1 MSQVP
6 DPGKKVYRVS
16 QIEGKITWKVEE
28 LWEGG
33 VVRQPFGT
41 KESAV
46 KFEQDV
52 AKKGGFLDALAL
64 QEFVG
69 KEKTPDETFH
79 KDANGDWHCVEACAI
94 DMENKEIVF
103 AEGMSFVKG
112 APFMGVDV
120 AKWLD
125 EHTKK

>member
-1 MSQVP
+1 MSQIP
-6 DPGKKVYRVS
+6 SPGKKVYRVS
-16 QIEGKITWKVEE
+16 QIEGKISWKVEE

-46 KFEQDV
+46 KFEQEV

-69 KEKTPDETFH
+69 KEKPLEETFH
-79 KDANGDWHCVEACAI
+79 KDPNGDWHCVQACAI
-94 DMENKEIVF
+94 DMEDKEIVF
-103 AEGMSFVKG
+103 AEGMSFAKG

-125 EHTKK
+125 EHAKR